1 MEHLPVEIIGDILSH
16 LGTARD
22 VVGLSATCRK
32 WREAYKKYLHTL
44 SFKFGDWPRDIT
56 ARQLEILITQTI
68 SQTVGLQC
76 LSIHMGSA
84 HEFAAVPVIAWL
96 MYTRKTLQSL
106 SYNGHTIP
114 NVNVPEQCSRHKL
127 QALDLDHHSIIRV
140 EPTYLRFT
148 CLKSLSLRHV
158 IISALDLS
166 ILFTVCPRIESLTLD
181 VVEIV
186 TSDSQSSME
195 LSSPTLKCPNL
206 KKLVIHGVLSGMET
220 DEQSQ
225 MVTNVT
231 SSVLHLMRKYI
242 HVDVRF
248 VYKNIILKTPKGTY
262 ARIAP
267 ISSYAMRGMIIGGGV
282 VDSDYRGEIKI
293 LVYNYSD
300 DDMDF
305 AEGERIAQLIL
316 ECCKTPP
323 TIQVHDLDKTK
334 RQDRGFG
341 STSGQCKNDKENPL
355 CEGCPNCDDSTSS
368 AAPYDYYVAPHP
380 SYIDDLNILSTN
392 HEEPQH
398 SKKKETMKFGA
409 KLDKHSLGKK
419 Y

>member
-195 LSSPTLKCPNL
+195 LSSPTLKCIFVETVSVEKIILEADNLESLQNVNVLELGWTIISENFRLWVFGMIGRCPNL

-248 VYKNIILKTPKGTY
+248 VY
-262 ARIAP
+262 
-267 ISSYAMRGMIIGGGV
+267 
-282 VDSDYRGEIKI
+282 D
-293 LVYNYSD
+293 
-300 DDMDF
+300 
-305 AEGERIAQLIL
+305 
-316 ECCKTPP
+316 
-323 TIQVHDLDKTK
+323 
-334 RQDRGFG
+334 
-341 STSGQCKNDKENPL
+341 
-355 CEGCPNCDDSTSS
+355 
-368 AAPYDYYVAPHP
+368 
-380 SYIDDLNILSTN
+380 
-392 HEEPQH
+392 
-398 SKKKETMKFGA
+398 
-409 KLDKHSLGKK
+409 
-419 Y
+419 

>member
-1 MEHLPVEIIGDILSH
+1 MEHLPVEIIGDILSR

-195 LSSPTLKCPNL
+195 LSSPTLKCIFAEKVSVEKIILEADNLESLHLLNDSNIGFLKLNGKGSLQHLKIDDIVATHLEIGANLDNLKVIDVSYFMIKLPKFYQMISRASKLRTLRLWAVAFVCKDDLFIDVESIAVSFPELKHLALNYDIRDGLLYALRGSSTLENVNVLELGWTIISDNFRLWVFGMIRRCPNL
-206 KKLVIHGVLSGMET
+206 KKLVIHGVLSGMKT

-231 SSVLHLMRKYI
+231 SSVLRLMRKYI

-248 VYKNIILKTPKGTY
+248 VY
-262 ARIAP
+262 
-267 ISSYAMRGMIIGGGV
+267 
-282 VDSDYRGEIKI
+282 D
-293 LVYNYSD
+293 
-300 DDMDF
+300 
-305 AEGERIAQLIL
+305 
-316 ECCKTPP
+316 
-323 TIQVHDLDKTK
+323 
-334 RQDRGFG
+334 
-341 STSGQCKNDKENPL
+341 
-355 CEGCPNCDDSTSS
+355 
-368 AAPYDYYVAPHP
+368 
-380 SYIDDLNILSTN
+380 
-392 HEEPQH
+392 
-398 SKKKETMKFGA
+398 
-409 KLDKHSLGKK
+409 
-419 Y
+419 